1 MQQKITEQSGNSYS
15 HMWDVATMKQ
25 FDGGFL
31 LNKTC
36 LPAGTKKLP
45 KGALLKANFT
55 TRTAVMVKTAV
66 LQANLAA
73 DGTTVKIL
81 KGHNLL
87 ATDIIGI
94 NGNSVVVGTI
104 TTSNADYDSFDI
116 SAGALGG
123 ALTKGDILQQYTDD
137 GATIPEVKKLAV
149 LYEAITDASEAIK
162 INKGSGIAEGD
173 TIEYGGTT
181 LVLGEVTEGD
191 DYDSFVITAN
201 KFGAISAGAVMQV
214 YTEGSTN
221 AGVPVNPDGL
231 NPFEVL
237 IDDEPTCSIMFRAD
251 GVVTSL
257 LPQGVTAEIKA
268 SLPNIQFL
276 NE

>member
-1 MQQKITEQSGNSYS
+1 MQQKTTEQSGNSYT

-31 LNKTC
+31 LDKTC
-36 LPAGTKKLP
+36 LPTGTEKLP
-45 KGALLKANFT
+45 KGALLKADFT
-55 TRTAVMVKTAV
+55 TRKAVMVKTAT

-87 ATDIIGI
+87 KTDIIGI
-94 NGNSVVVGTI
+94 NGNSVLVGTI
-104 TTSNADYDSFDI
+104 TTSNANYDSFTID
-116 SAGALGG
+116 AGALGG
-123 ALTKGDILQQYTDD
+123 ALAKEAVLQQYTEA
-137 GATIPEVKKLAV
+137 GASTPEVKKLAV
-149 LYEAITDASEAIK
+149 VYEAITSDSVAIK

-173 TIEYGGTT
+173 TISYGGTT
-181 LVLGEVTEGD
+181 LVLGEVTEAD
-191 DYDSFVITAN
+191 DYDSFVITTN

-221 AGVPVNPDGL
+221 AGMPVNPDGL

-251 GVVTSL
+251 GVITSL

>member
-1 MQQKITEQSGNSYS
+1 MQQKITEQSGNSYT

-31 LNKTC
+31 LDKTC
-36 LPAGTKKLP
+36 LPTGTEKLP
-45 KGALLKANFT
+45 KGALLKADFK
-55 TRTAVMVKTAV
+55 TRKAVMVKTAI

-73 DGTTVKIL
+73 DGTIVKIL

-94 NGNSVVVGTI
+94 NGNSVLVGTI
-104 TTSNADYDSFDI
+104 TTSNANYDSFTID
-116 SAGALGG
+116 AGALGG
-123 ALTKGDILQQYTDD
+123 ALTKGAVLQQYTAA
-137 GATIPEVKKLAV
+137 GATTPEIKKLAI

-191 DYDSFVITAN
+191 DYDSFVITKN

-214 YTEGSTN
+214 YTEGSIN

-251 GVVTSL
+251 GLITSL

>member
-31 LNKTC
+31 LNKAC
-36 LPAGTKKLP
+36 LPTGTEKLP

-55 TRTAVMVKTAV
+55 TRIAVMVKTAV

-94 NGNSVVVGTI
+94 NGNSVLVGTI
-104 TTSNADYDSFDI
+104 TTSNAKYDSFVI
-116 SAGALGG
+116 LAGALGG
-123 ALTKGDILQQYTDD
+123 ALTAGDILQQYTAA
-137 GATIPEVKKLAV
+137 GATTPEVKKLAV
-149 LYEAITDASEAIK
+149 LYEAITSASEAIK

-181 LVLGEVTEGD
+181 LVLGEVTKED
-191 DYDSFVITAN
+191 
-201 KFGAISAGAVMQV
+201 
-214 YTEGSTN
+214 
-221 AGVPVNPDGL
+221 
-231 NPFEVL
+231 
-237 IDDEPTCSIMFRAD
+237 IMT
-251 GVVTSL
+251 VS
-257 LPQGVTAEIKA
+257 
-268 SLPNIQFL
+268 
-276 NE
+276 

>member
-1 MQQKITEQSGNSYS
+1 MQQKTTEQSGNSYT

-31 LNKTC
+31 LDKTC
-36 LPAGTKKLP
+36 LPTGTGKLP
-45 KGALLKANFT
+45 KGALLKADFT
-55 TRTAVMVKTAV
+55 TRKAVMVKTAI
-66 LQANLAA
+66 LQADLAA
-73 DGTTVKIL
+73 NGTTVKIL

-94 NGNSVVVGTI
+94 NGNSVLVGTI
-104 TTSNADYDSFDI
+104 TTSNAAYDSFSI
-116 SAGALGG
+116 SAGDLGG
-123 ALTKGDILQQYTDD
+123 ALTEGAVLQQYTAA
-137 GATIPEVKKLAV
+137 GATTPEVKKLAI
-149 LYEAITDASEAIK
+149 LYEAITSASEAIK
-162 INKGSGIAEGD
+162 INKGSGIAKGD
-173 TIEYGGTT
+173 TIQFGGTT
-181 LVLGEVTEGD
+181 LKLGTITEET
-191 DYDSFVITAN
+191 DYDSFVIAAN

-214 YTEGSTN
+214 YAEGSTN
-221 AGVPVNPDGL
+221 AGMPVNPDGL

>member
-1 MQQKITEQSGNSYS
+1 MQQKTTEQSGNSYT

-31 LNKTC
+31 LDKTC
-36 LPAGTKKLP
+36 LPTGTEKLP
-45 KGALLKANFT
+45 KGALLKADFT
-55 TRTAVMVKTAV
+55 TRKAVMVKTAT

-87 ATDIIGI
+87 KTDIIGI
-94 NGNSVVVGTI
+94 NGNSVLVGTI
-104 TTSNADYDSFDI
+104 TTSNANYDSFTID
-116 SAGALGG
+116 AGALGG
-123 ALTKGDILQQYTDD
+123 ALAKGAVLQQYTEA
-137 GATIPEVKKLAV
+137 GATTPEVKKLAV
-149 LYEAITDASEAIK
+149 VYEAITSDSEAIK

-173 TIEYGGTT
+173 TISYGGTT
-181 LVLGEVTEGD
+181 LLLGEVTESD
-191 DYDSFVITAN
+191 DYDSFVITKN
-201 KFGAISAGAVMQV
+201 KFGAISVGAVMQV

-221 AGVPVNPDGL
+221 AGIPVNPDGL

-251 GVVTSL
+251 GVITSL

>member
-1 MQQKITEQSGNSYS
+1 MQQKTTEQSGNSYT

-31 LNKTC
+31 LDKTC
-36 LPAGTKKLP
+36 LPTGTEKLP

-55 TRTAVMVKTAV
+55 TRKAVMVKTAI

-73 DGTTVKIL
+73 DGTSVRIL

-94 NGNSVVVGTI
+94 NGNSVLVGTI
-104 TTSNADYDSFDI
+104 TTSNAAYDSFTI
-116 SAGALGG
+116 LAGALGG
-123 ALTKGDILQQYTDD
+123 ALTKGAVLQQYTAA
-137 GATIPEVKKLAV
+137 GATTPEIKKLAI

-181 LVLGEVTEGD
+181 LELGTITEGN